1 MKKKLKVIMI
11 VLGAIGLS
19 LGCAGNSVETS
30 GKPEQETTQEV
41 AQEVEGQ
48 AQSSSTSDISEETN
62 EQSDDLFLNDL
73 AKGLMKRWDY
83 DGKEITSA
91 FGSEEYKE
99 DLEARIN
106 AELDHIEK
114 YKNASFRDPELQ
126 SLAKSY
132 IDSVEKQLTVL
143 EDYPNRNNF
152 DIKWNTAYEERAA
165 ILKQLLENYTVPI
178 DDGYEDII
186 AEFTNAENTE
196 TGDAQQEAALL
207 VVGSKTSQEHG
218 YIDLKVIL
226 KNNTDMILCTPTV
239 YVSYLDEAGDILD
252 AVDLQAMVTV
262 FPGQCIA
269 LSDSQEAG
277 KASSFVV
284 TTEGRVYVGDESYKV
299 IIGGHLDPIS
309 LDSEQE
315 EFEEC
320 GKSPINCID
329 QEVDN
334 TINGTD
340 TGISIEDMYM
350 EENEGDSVECYAK
363 IKNNTSSTIKTPT
376 LHAALMDENGNIIGW
391 DMMQEMVEVNPGQSI
406 TVSCYSDEDDLE
418 YFTVTYAAYDVGEE
432 YTSGYL
438 VTIPKA
444 AER

>member
-132 IDSVEKQLTVL
+132 IDSVEKQLTV
-143 EDYPNRNNF
+143 NF
-152 DIKWNTAYEERAA
+152 
-165 ILKQLLENYTVPI
+165 
-178 DDGYEDII
+178 
-186 AEFTNAENTE
+186 
-196 TGDAQQEAALL
+196 
-207 VVGSKTSQEHG
+207 
-218 YIDLKVIL
+218 
-226 KNNTDMILCTPTV
+226 
-239 YVSYLDEAGDILD
+239 
-252 AVDLQAMVTV
+252 
-262 FPGQCIA
+262 
-269 LSDSQEAG
+269 
-277 KASSFVV
+277 
-284 TTEGRVYVGDESYKV
+284 
-299 IIGGHLDPIS
+299 
-309 LDSEQE
+309 
-315 EFEEC
+315 
-320 GKSPINCID
+320 
-329 QEVDN
+329 
-334 TINGTD
+334 
-340 TGISIEDMYM
+340 
-350 EENEGDSVECYAK
+350 
-363 IKNNTSSTIKTPT
+363 
-376 LHAALMDENGNIIGW
+376 
-391 DMMQEMVEVNPGQSI
+391 
-406 TVSCYSDEDDLE
+406 
-418 YFTVTYAAYDVGEE
+418 
-432 YTSGYL
+432 
-438 VTIPKA
+438 
-444 AER
+444 

>member
-1 MKKKLKVIMI
+1 
-11 VLGAIGLS
+11 
-19 LGCAGNSVETS
+19 
-30 GKPEQETTQEV
+30 
-41 AQEVEGQ
+41 
-48 AQSSSTSDISEETN
+48 
-62 EQSDDLFLNDL
+62 
-73 AKGLMKRWDY
+73 
-83 DGKEITSA
+83 
-91 FGSEEYKE
+91 
-99 DLEARIN
+99 
-106 AELDHIEK
+106 
-114 YKNASFRDPELQ
+114 
-126 SLAKSY
+126 
-132 IDSVEKQLTVL
+132 
-143 EDYPNRNNF
+143 
-152 DIKWNTAYEERAA
+152 
-165 ILKQLLENYTVPI
+165 
-178 DDGYEDII
+178 
-186 AEFTNAENTE
+186 
-196 TGDAQQEAALL
+196 
-207 VVGSKTSQEHG
+207 
-218 YIDLKVIL
+218 
-226 KNNTDMILCTPTV
+226 MILCTPTV

-284 TTEGRVYVGDESYKV
+284 NTEGRVYVGDESYKV